1 MPEQHRPYLS
11 SGLWVNEKHSF
22 RARIYYD
29 STDSG
34 GVVYHSEYLT
44 FAEHARTES
53 LRVHGINQIDIFER
67 EGVSLAVRHCAVD
80 FQRPARLDDLIE
92 IQTTFEAITGA
103 RIKVEQTIYLVK
115 NEMIEGNWLVR
126 LHVQLAC
133 VSSRGK
139 ATRIPKQ
146 IRKLNLGVILNR

>member
-1 MPEQHRPYLS
+1 MLEQHKSFPS
-11 SGLWVNEKHSF
+11 SGLWINEKHSF
-22 RARIYYD
+22 RARVYYD

-34 GVVYHSEYLT
+34 GVVYHSEYLN

-67 EGVSLAVRHCAVD
+67 EGVSLVVRHCAVD

-103 RIKVEQTIYLVK
+103 QIKVEQTIYLVK
-115 NEMIEGNWLVR
+115 NETLEENWLVR
-126 LHVQLAC
+126 LRVQLAC

-139 ATRIPKQ
+139 ATRVPKQ
-146 IRKLNLGVILNR
+146 IRQLNLGVILNR